1 MNLNDIEL
9 SAVPYEKCKKDL
21 VEFRNRNR
29 QTGRG
34 VGYFDWRYLKR
45 PSGRQPV
52 IVWAVEKGSGS
63 TIGSLS
69 LIPHEYSV
77 NGAPS
82 LFGVLGD
89 ISVSESA
96 RGLGIAGRMLN
107 YLHGLKETSTL
118 RACIVLPN
126 IEASRPLQKAGWQT
140 KSRVERHIKIL
151 DIGGAL
157 QKKAGRALASIA
169 APPINL
175 FLRLSMEPVRIPAQ
189 YKYSEVSAFDER
201 FNELW
206 ANLPKSGII
215 YGRRD
220 RKYLSW
226 RFADH
231 PEEKFFIFLLTQ
243 GTRPTGYIVYRVEE
257 GAIKIYDLLCPEGG
271 RESDYLLAAFSK
283 HARSLSASSIIIR
296 ASAWAL
302 ASFNLKKFGFLKRA
316 DTQNLMVRA
325 IDTDGPE
332 WGRWYLTAGD
342 KDV

>member
-1 MNLNDIEL
+1 MNQNDLEL

-34 VGYFDWRYLKR
+34 LDYFDWRYLKR
-45 PSGRQPV
+45 PSGREPV
-52 IVWAVEKGSGS
+52 IVQAVEKGSGAVV
-63 TIGSLS
+63 GSLS

-77 NGAPS
+77 NGAPC

-96 RGLGIAGRMLN
+96 RGKGIAGRMLDH
-107 YLHGLKETSTL
+107 LHGLKEVSTL

-140 KSRVERHIKIL
+140 KSSVERHVKIL
-151 DIGGAL
+151 DIKGAL
-157 QKKAGRALASIA
+157 RKKAGRALASVA

-175 FLRLSMEPVRIPAQ
+175 LLRLSAESVRIPAQ
-189 YKYSEVSAFDER
+189 YKSSEVSAFDER
-201 FNELW
+201 FDELW
-206 ANLPKSGII
+206 ASVPKSGII
-215 YGRRD
+215 GRRD
-220 RKYLSW
+220 GKYLSW

-231 PEEKFFIFLLTQ
+231 PEEKFSIFLFTQ
-243 GTRPTGYIVYRVEE
+243 SSRPTGYIVYRSDES
-257 GAIKIYDLLCPEGG
+257 AIKVYDMLCPKGG
-271 RESDYLLAAFSK
+271 NESDYLLAAFLK
-283 HARSLSASSIIIR
+283 HARESSASSIIIR

-302 ASFNLKKFGFLKRA
+302 ASFNLKKFGFMKRPDA
-316 DTQNLMVRA
+316 QDLMVRA
-325 IDTDGPE
+325 VDADGPE

>member
-9 SAVPYEKCKKDL
+9 RAVPYEKCKKDL

-34 VGYFDWRYLKR
+34 VEYFDWRYLKR

-52 IVWAVEKGSGS
+52 IVWAVEKVSAS
-63 TIGSLS
+63 TVGSLS

-77 NGAPS
+77 NGAPYF
-82 LFGVLGD
+82 FGVLGD

-96 RGLGIAGRMLN
+96 RGRGIAGRMLN
-107 YLHGLKETSTL
+107 HLHGLKEVSGL

-126 IEASRPLQKAGWQT
+126 EEASRPLQKAGWQT
-140 KSRVERHIKIL
+140 KSCIERHVKIL
-151 DIGGAL
+151 DIGSAL
-157 QKKAGRALASIA
+157 RKKAGRAIASVA

-175 FLRLSMEPVRIPAQ
+175 FLRLSRGSVRTPAQ
-189 YKYSEVSAFDER
+189 YKSSEVSAFDER
-201 FNELW
+201 FDELW
-206 ANLPKSGII
+206 ANVPKSGII
-215 YGRRD
+215 SGKRD

-231 PEEKFFIFLLTQ
+231 PEEKFSIFLLSQ
-243 GTRPTGYIVYRVEE
+243 GTRPTGYIVYRFEE
-257 GAIKIYDLLCPEGG
+257 GVIKVYDLLCPGGG
-271 RESDYLLAAFSK
+271 RESDYLLAAFST

-302 ASFNLKKFGFLKRA
+302 ASFNLKKFGFLKRP
-316 DTQNLMVRA
+316 DTQDLMVRA
-325 IDTDGPE
+325 VDANSPE